1 MTGKHE
7 KSQDEHVIQ
16 AIGKC
21 RIVIRNGRVVEVGD
35 PLIDDCPLAKQFAYP
50 VSAITRENVKANI
63 ENRIKSFG
71 MCTEGRELV
80 DSREF
85 VGFGASELLS
95 SGIRAGLIDAVV
107 LACDGAGTVVVAKP
121 EMTQGIGG
129 RMSGLVSTS
138 PITAVMDRI
147 EQLGGFVLDR
157 LTAKIDQLAGVDL
170 AAAKKFKNIAVTV
183 ADPQTAETIRSTH
196 PDTVIVAVH
205 VTGLSRDE
213 ARRLANA
220 SDLVTACASKPI
232 REIAGARALVQAG
245 TAIPVFAMTEKGK
258 KLIIEKM
265 AQSREPFVVKT
276 TRLPVAGDVQPSPL
290 V

>member
-1 MTGKHE
+1 MTGKLG